1 MYVILTCLF
10 ELLWIYGFSA
20 AENCFHFLLI
30 AIIILTDFYFLEK
43 ACETIQTGTVYAV
56 FSAVG
61 TICTALMDTLLFQ
74 VEFSMAKGLF
84 IALLI
89 LGVISLKLAEN
100 GVSGT
105 EKDPKMGWISDF
117 VASALEILGVVGLK
131 LFSRRKSLFNLALF
145 SGGFALSYL
154 FLYFSLAYL
163 DMSIA
168 YAAWM
173 GLGTAG
179 AVIINMVFLGE
190 SRKMSRIIGVGLI
203 VIGVVG
209 LKMVS

>member
-43 ACETIQTGTVYAV
+43 ACETIQTGTVYA
-56 FSAVG
+56 
-61 TICTALMDTLLFQ
+61 ALMDTLLFQ

-105 EKDPKMGWISDF
+105 EK
-117 VASALEILGVVGLK
+117 E
-131 LFSRRKSLFNLALF
+131 
-145 SGGFALSYL
+145 
-154 FLYFSLAYL
+154 
-163 DMSIA
+163 
-168 YAAWM
+168 
-173 GLGTAG
+173 
-179 AVIINMVFLGE
+179 
-190 SRKMSRIIGVGLI
+190 
-203 VIGVVG
+203 
-209 LKMVS
+209 

>member
-89 LGVISLKLAEN
+89 LGVPE
-100 GVSGT
+100 
-105 EKDPKMGWISDF
+105 
-117 VASALEILGVVGLK
+117 
-131 LFSRRKSLFNLALF
+131 RKR
-145 SGGFALSYL
+145 
-154 FLYFSLAYL
+154 
-163 DMSIA
+163 
-168 YAAWM
+168 
-173 GLGTAG
+173 
-179 AVIINMVFLGE
+179 
-190 SRKMSRIIGVGLI
+190 SRKWDGFMFLSLRLWKFWALWG
-203 VIGVVG
+203 
-209 LKMVS
+209 

>member
-1 MYVILTCLF
+1 MTSFQPNVTISNVSVTDKEKKISKGWMYVILTCLF

-105 EKDPKMGWISDF
+105 EK
-117 VASALEILGVVGLK
+117 E
-131 LFSRRKSLFNLALF
+131 
-145 SGGFALSYL
+145 
-154 FLYFSLAYL
+154 
-163 DMSIA
+163 
-168 YAAWM
+168 
-173 GLGTAG
+173 
-179 AVIINMVFLGE
+179 
-190 SRKMSRIIGVGLI
+190 
-203 VIGVVG
+203 
-209 LKMVS
+209 